1 VTTETEKTAQVD
13 PLDAF
18 VQEAIDQGSVQ
29 EQVETPQVESVP
41 TPEAKTDE
49 PVSEAEPSDGFQ
61 KKVNKLTSRVYD
73 QTRRADALQK
83 KLDELNNTPSQEQV
97 KAPTLED
104 HDYDDEAFSRANIS
118 YQVQQE
124 LAKQSVTA
132 LQAAD
137 QVKAQQ
143 SQAEFSE
150 RITALGKEDFSD
162 KANAVPELP
171 MGVADALMSLDNGAE
186 LIYHLGSH
194 LDQADALANMSPMAA
209 MVEIGRMSV
218 GMSKKPEIK
227 PSAAPDPI
235 EPIQAGSA
243 LSSEVGDDM
252 SMEDWMAKYG

>member
-1 VTTETEKTAQVD
+1 MNTEENQAAQVE

-29 EQVETPQVESVP
+29 EQVETSQVESAP
-41 TPEAKTDE
+41 TTEVT
-49 PVSEAEPSDGFQ
+49 AEEVQAEKPAEDGFQ
-61 KKVNKLTSRVYD
+61 RRINKVTADKYTAIRE
-73 QTRRADALQK
+73 RDALQAK
-83 KLDELNNTPSQEQV
+83 FDALNNTPSKEQV
-97 KAPTLED
+97 KAPTLEE
-104 HDYDDEAFSRANIS
+104 HDYDDEAYNKAAIS

-124 LAKQSVTA
+124 LAKQSATA
-132 LQAAD
+132 NQAA
-137 QVKAQQ
+137 QQ
-143 SQAEFSE
+143 AKSQRSQAEFSE
-150 RITALGKEDFSD
+150 RITKLGKEDFSD

-171 MGVADALMSLDNGAE
+171 AGVADALMDLSNGAE

-194 LDQADALANMSPMAA
+194 LDQADALANMTPMAA

-218 GMSKKPEIK
+218 EMNNKPEIK